1 MQWDQSGFN
10 GMCHAHRHMHV
21 CKPVQKSLIDSPS
34 EEHIQQKP
42 LHHRQPDDPAGKP
55 EPVQVV
61 LQEDRGGADLD
72 CVRVIG
78 RVLKESVV
86 RVEDLSGEKEE
97 EFTRW
102 TTIVKS

>member
-1 MQWDQSGFN
+1 MY
-10 GMCHAHRHMHV
+10 V
-21 CKPVQKSLIDSPS
+21 YIYKPVQKSLIDSSS
-34 EEHIQQKP
+34 EEHVQQKP
-42 LHHRQPDDPAGKP
+42 LHHRQPDDPAGKS

-61 LQEDRGGADLD
+61 LQEDRGRADLD
-72 CVRVIG
+72 CVGIVG

-86 RVEDLSGEKEE
+86 GVEDLSGEKEE